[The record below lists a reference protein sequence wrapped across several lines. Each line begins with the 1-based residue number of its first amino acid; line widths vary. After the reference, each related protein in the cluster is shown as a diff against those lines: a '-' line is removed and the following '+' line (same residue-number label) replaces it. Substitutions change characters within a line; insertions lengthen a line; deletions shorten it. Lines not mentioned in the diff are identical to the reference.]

1 MYPSHRLIILLLAV
15 LSLTSTCVLADPNT
29 AASTYDDSANYGD
42 SQGYGRGRSLGY
54 PGILAD
60 LILLRP
66 TGLVLTVAGVAAYVA
81 VSPFTAIAAVAPP
94 NDAFERV
101 GTILVVAPAA
111 FTFKRPLGEMN
122 YQRDG
127 IYPNLTRPED
137 RPIKGPVPV
146 VTRAE
151 IPVQPA
157 PNQAATPKRPVKEP
171 GTYP

>member
-1 MYPSHRLIILLLAV
+1 MSQPRFLTLVALLFGFL
-15 LSLTSTCVLADPNT
+15 LSLSVSADPNT

-60 LILLRP
+60 ILLLRP
-66 TGLVLTVAGVAAYVA
+66 TGLVLTVAGAAAYLGVT
-81 VSPFTAIAAVAPP
+81 PLTAIADAAPP
-94 NDAFERV
+94 HDAFERV
-101 GTILVVAPAA
+101 GTMLVGAPFA

-127 IYPNLTRPED
+127 VYPTLTRPED
-137 RPIKGPVPV
+137 RPLQGPIPL
-146 VTRAE
+146 VTRTEPAAASNT
-151 IPVQPA
+151 QPT
-157 PNQAATPKRPVKEP
+157 PRKTATSPP